1 MSKSQL
7 WNRLS
12 DENLHKLLR
21 IAIEG
26 PELEFSRG
34 KKKIRMRDTKMGEGA
49 GDFLVSKVSMKL
61 WSESLNKVV
70 EVLTYGQVQ
79 L

>member
-34 KKKIRMRDTKMGEGA
+34 KKKIRVRDIKMGEGA
-49 GDFLVSKVSMKL
+49 GDFLVWNSDQ
-61 WSESLNKVV
+61 NR
-70 EVLTYGQVQ
+70 
-79 L
+79 